1 MATLVLQIYSV
12 GVMDL
17 PFSVKANG
25 PKAPTAV
32 TCQPRGY
39 DADIRY
45 IRRCVAKLR
54 LGAQWLWSGFGD
66 GHMLSRLYKV

>member
-1 MATLVLQIYSV
+1 
-12 GVMDL
+12 MDL
-17 PFSVKANG
+17 PFTVKVNR
-25 PKAPTAV
+25 PKTPTAV

-54 LGAQWLWSGFGD
+54 LGAQWL
-66 GHMLSRLYKV
+66 